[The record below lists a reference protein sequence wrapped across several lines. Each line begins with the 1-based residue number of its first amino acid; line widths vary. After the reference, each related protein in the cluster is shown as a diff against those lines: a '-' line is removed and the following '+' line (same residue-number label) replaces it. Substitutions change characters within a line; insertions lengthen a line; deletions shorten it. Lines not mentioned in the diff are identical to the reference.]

1 VRFDISRRVVLGEH
15 LNDGG
20 VIIAGMIRC
29 AWGQER
35 HNATQGKDG
44 DGQDRHAGLCD
55 HHRVCWLHR
64 RALGEAQGQARR
76 SRLQGP
82 CRGGADTALVEKVS
96 VTPLI
101 NDGKATHE
109 TLPDDPGQMFAD
121 GAYCGAHFS

>member
-1 VRFDISRRVVLGEH
+1 VRFYISRRVVLGEH

-55 HHRVCWLHR
+55 HH
-64 RALGEAQGQARR
+64 
-76 SRLQGP
+76 
-82 CRGGADTALVEKVS
+82 
-96 VTPLI
+96 
-101 NDGKATHE
+101 DGKAGHE
-109 TLPDDPGQMFAD
+109 TLPDDPGEVFAEA
-121 GAYCGAHFS
+121 AYCGAHFS